1 MTLLY
6 TILIA
11 LPLGYFVKSRSTAV
25 LAYLLA
31 GSYLFSY
38 QSTIVLLDWFG
49 HESPSAFGPFPN
61 DFPAEASSSETL
73 GYGAG
78 EPSHHDSRDRLG
90 PPRQPGRCTA
100 PHQDQHELG
109 GRRLGA
115 LSAVALVSRSSGT
128 CAAARPSPDRTMTRP
143 P

>member
-1 MTLLY
+1 MTLIY

-11 LPLGYFVKSRSTAV
+11 LPLGYLIKTRSTAV

-61 DFPAEASSSETL
+61 DFPANASSSETL
-73 GYGAG
+73 GYGLVNLAITTVG
-78 EPSHHDSRDRLG
+78 IGLVLLG
-90 PPRQPGRCTA
+90 NRVAARRQP
-100 PHQDQHELG
+100 
-109 GRRLGA
+109 
-115 LSAVALVSRSSGT
+115 
-128 CAAARPSPDRTMTRP
+128 TRNYVTTS
-143 P
+143 